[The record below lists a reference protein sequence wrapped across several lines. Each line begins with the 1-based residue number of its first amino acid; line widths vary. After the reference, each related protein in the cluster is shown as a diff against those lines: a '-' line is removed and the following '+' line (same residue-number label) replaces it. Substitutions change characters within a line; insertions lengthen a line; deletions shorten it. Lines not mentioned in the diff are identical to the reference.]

1 MRMSRKRFRRIS
13 RGSGGWTLFEIIVVL
28 VILGVISFFVL
39 ERLFMD
45 DVTSR
50 VSDMDLVKSHL
61 RYAQSRSLVSN
72 ASMTSMDWGI
82 RFDTPTRYWLFN
94 TVDGQAKT
102 YRLPGDESS
111 DGVMVLKNA
120 QVAGTPFNISF
131 DEFGSPVG
139 LVTNRDISILNT
151 AGSSP
156 VGTIT
161 VTKNTGFI
169 P

>member
-1 MRMSRKRFRRIS
+1 MS

-45 DVTSR
+45 DATSR
-50 VSDMDLVKSHL
+50 VSDMDLIKSHL

-72 ASMTSMDWGI
+72 ASSTSMNWGI
-82 RFDTPTRYWLFN
+82 QFNKPTRYWMFN
-94 TVDGQAKT
+94 SVDGQGKA

-111 DGVMVLKNA
+111 DGVMVLKNV
-120 QVAGTPFNISF
+120 QVSGTPFNITF

-139 LVTNRDISILNT
+139 LVANKDISILNK
-151 AGSSP
+151 AGSST